1 MLRRLGV
8 RGRLLLAFVG
18 ISAFAVIAAAA
29 AMYSF
34 AEVAA
39 VLDRITRQRVPAA
52 LASLKLSRQ
61 AEQLVTAAP
70 ALLVVTSRS
79 QQEEVSASIAAE
91 VERLGQQLE
100 DVRGSAIGAEAL
112 VAIEPLVDGLRR
124 NLDALDDLIA
134 GRLAVG
140 ERKEQLLR
148 RLSALGGS
156 NPTSPRPR
164 LPPGRSPPR

>member
-34 AEVAA
+34 AEVGA

-70 ALLVVTSRS
+70 ALLAVTSRS

-91 VERLGQQLE
+91 VERLDQ
-100 DVRGSAIGAEAL
+100 RWKTCGAA
-112 VAIEPLVDGLRR
+112 P
-124 NLDALDDLIA
+124 
-134 GRLAVG
+134 
-140 ERKEQLLR
+140 
-148 RLSALGGS
+148 S
-156 NPTSPRPR
+156 TPRPW
-164 LPPGRSPPR
+164 PPSNRSWTGCGETWTPSTT